1 VISGRIIIVDDDPV
15 TISIFERILTR
26 EGHRVESFAEAGK
39 AAGAVE
45 EAPPDLVITDL
56 KMPGESGL
64 SLLERVRSRVP
75 DLPVIVVTG
84 HSSIESAVEAMK
96 KGAYDYLQKPVDPD
110 DLVFVVRRVLEAV
123 ELRDENRVLRAE
135 LAQAP
140 PAPRLLGEHAGMK
153 RLFDRIDKAA
163 RVMSHVLITGET
175 GTGKEVVAKEI
186 HRRSGRRGPFV
197 PVHCGALAETLLENE
212 LFGHEKGAF
221 TGAGEARA
229 GLVEAAQGGT
239 LFLDEVACVSG
250 SLQIK
255 LLRLLQER
263 TFRRVGGTREIKADV
278 RFLAATNR
286 ELASLVSKGEF
297 REDLYHRLN
306 VVVIDIPPLRD
317 RRSDIPL
324 LADHFIMRARVSTG
338 KRVNEIPPEVL
349 AVLSAYAWP
358 GNVRE
363 LENVIEGVV
372 ALMDGD
378 SIGLADLPARLT
390 EPDAGGNN
398 GGGLRPLKEM
408 ERAHVLRVL
417 AACHGD
423 RGKAAAILGI
433 DKSTLW
439 RKLKEYEEAGG
450 KD

>member
-1 VISGRIIIVDDDPV
+1 MISGRIIIVDDDPV
-15 TISIFERILTR
+15 TLSIFERILTR

-39 AAGAVE
+39 AAAAAL

-64 SLLERVRSRVP
+64 SLLDRVRAQVP

-110 DLVFVVRRVLEAV
+110 DLAFVVRRVFEAV

-239 LFLDEVACVSG
+239 IFLDEVACVSAA
-250 SLQIK
+250 LQIK

-263 TFRRVGGTREIKADV
+263 TFRRVGGTREFRADV

-306 VVVIDIPPLRD
+306 VVIVEIPPLRE
-317 RRSDIPL
+317 RRSDIPIL
-324 LADHFIMRARVSTG
+324 VDEFLKRAFLSTG
-338 KRVNEIPPEVL
+338 KRISGVPREVIEVL
-349 AVLSAYAWP
+349 SLYDWP

-363 LENVIEGVV
+363 LENVIEGTI
-372 ALMDGD
+372 ALMDGQT
-378 SIGLADLPARLT
+378 IRAADLPERVRMPLLA
-390 EPDAGGNN
+390 EKAGN
-398 GGGLRPLKEM
+398 GMMSLEEM
-408 ERAHVLRVL
+408 ERRHIRRVL
-417 AACHGD
+417 EACKGD
-423 RGKAAAILGI
+423 RGKAAKALGI

-439 RKLKEYEEAGG
+439 RKLKEYEEAG
-450 KD
+450 